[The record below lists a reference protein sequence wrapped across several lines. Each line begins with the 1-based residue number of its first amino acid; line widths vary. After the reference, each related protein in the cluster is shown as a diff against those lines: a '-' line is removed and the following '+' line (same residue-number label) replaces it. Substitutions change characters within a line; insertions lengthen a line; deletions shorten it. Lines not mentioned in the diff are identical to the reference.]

1 MSKTFAVISR
11 GIVDNLIAADTE
23 EIALA
28 VTPDWQTVIE
38 VEETLGICVGW
49 NYDGTNF
56 INPNPP
62 VVEEP
67 VSE

>member
-38 VEETLGICVGW
+38 VEESLGICVGW
-49 NYDGTNF
+49 TYDGSNF
-56 INPNPP
+56 INPNP
-62 VVEEP
+62 VITEE
-67 VSE
+67 V

>member
-38 VEETLGICVGW
+38 VEESLGICVGW
-49 NYDGTNF
+49 TYDGTNF
-56 INPNPP
+56 INPNP
-62 VVEEP
+62 VITEE
-67 VSE
+67 V